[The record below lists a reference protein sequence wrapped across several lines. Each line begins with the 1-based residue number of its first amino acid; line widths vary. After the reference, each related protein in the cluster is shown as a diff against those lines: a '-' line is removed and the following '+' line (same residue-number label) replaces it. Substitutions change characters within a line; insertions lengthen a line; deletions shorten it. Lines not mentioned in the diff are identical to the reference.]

1 LVKIHK
7 IYQKNQIKAARV
19 DRENILHTIAN
30 ISTRQQSVGN
40 RQQATGNRQQAT
52 GNRQQATGKF

>member
-7 IYQKNQIKAARV
+7 IYQKNQIKAARA

-30 ISTRQQSVGN
+30 ISTRQQASFNG
-40 RQQATGNRQQAT
+40 
-52 GNRQQATGKF
+52 QQATGKF